1 MDGKEKGHENS
12 LALKELDDK
21 QQNQM
26 ERPDDCKC
34 SIREEGDKDKE
45 EEMLNLQ
52 QRNIGVHG
60 GQKAAAMKSSSKEDD
75 DNEDSS
81 SSESEG
87 EVSIF
92 GSLLCTQV
100 GGRSITSP
108 YKGGA
113 TTDNLL
119 TQYPMFLVLC
129 KITL

>member
-26 ERPDDCKC
+26 ERPDNSKLL
-34 SIREEGDKDKE
+34 IREEGDKDKE
-45 EEMLNLQ
+45 EALNLQ
-52 QRNIGVHG
+52 QRNNGVHG

-92 GSLLCTQV
+92 GSSLCTQV

-108 YKGGA
+108 HKGGA

>member
-21 QQNQM
+21 QQNQI
-26 ERPDDCKC
+26 PDDCKC
-34 SIREEGDKDKE
+34 LIREEADKDTE
-45 EEMLNLQ
+45 EVLNLQ

-60 GQKAAAMKSSSKEDD
+60 GQKAAAMESSSKEDD

-92 GSLLCTQV
+92 GSLLCT
-100 GGRSITSP
+100 
-108 YKGGA
+108 
-113 TTDNLL
+113 
-119 TQYPMFLVLC
+119 
-129 KITL
+129 

>member
-1 MDGKEKGHENS
+1 MLHKLLSLDGKEKGHENS
-12 LALKELDDK
+12 LALNELDDK

-26 ERPDDCKC
+26 ERPDNCKC

-45 EEMLNLQ
+45 EVLNLQ

-92 GSLLCTQV
+92 GSLLCT
-100 GGRSITSP
+100 
-108 YKGGA
+108 
-113 TTDNLL
+113 
-119 TQYPMFLVLC
+119 
-129 KITL
+129 